1 MNQQK
6 RSEDP
11 IHRNNSQLVINI
23 NAQAMRSLVNTAR
36 RLYISHPELVTDNH
50 SPQYFIFKLM
60 PTSEVLGVQN
70 GPDWIIQLGR
80 SKPYDL
86 RFDAILPVA
95 GTFASGRPYPS
106 APVITVSAPP
116 SHRLD
121 DDRVIIPPLGQGF
134 SSFRQSPE
142 LWYAVQAGLVP
153 GVYHGWAD
161 ACECSIITENSKW
174 STFPTRAEAVE
185 QYSQWALNQDLQIL
199 DSNGSLHT
207 RIKAY
212 EVIET
217 SDTEESHSS
226 GDELS
231 DN

>member
-36 RLYISHPELVTDNH
+36 RLYISHPELVTDNY

-86 RFDAILPVA
+86 RSDAILPVT

-116 SHRLD
+116 SHQLD
-121 DDRVIIPPLGQGF
+121 DDRIIIPPLGQGF

-153 GVYHGWAD
+153 GVYHG
-161 ACECSIITENSKW
+161 C
-174 STFPTRAEAVE
+174 
-185 QYSQWALNQDLQIL
+185 QWALNQDLQIL
-199 DSNGSLHT
+199 DSNGSLHA